1 MAARKRFAPQRL
13 TLVVLVLGVAISGV
27 LATLSRVNYTRNE
40 QRLVTTQTRLA
51 ALTVSSTAVDFQRRL
66 GRAATLAL
74 ATKDPNE
81 FHQSITSSIPTPFA
95 GAVLYR
101 IVDGTAEP
109 ITTVGQPMLLPPAS
123 PQAEQLAVRASTTTK
138 LVVTH
143 PVVAGQQ
150 RLGYAYATSSK
161 AGTYVAYGET
171 VLPSN
176 RRITLPRNS
185 PIGNVSFAIYFGRSQ
200 TAASLIETNEAHL
213 PIGGTRASTT
223 FQFGDTP
230 LTLTLAP
237 RGSLLGG
244 FAQSVAPT
252 IAVLGLLFTALMALL
267 AERLIRGRAL
277 AQELAA
283 TNRQLYQAQRG
294 VAATL
299 QHSLLPQ
306 RLPDRPELTLAV
318 RYIAGTEGTEVGGDW
333 YDVVVVA
340 DDRVCF
346 TVGDVSGRGL
356 EAATMMGALRNAIN
370 AYALDGHDPETV
382 LTKVSRIVDVVEGGR
397 FATVLCGVLDL
408 TTGVATIANAG
419 HPNPIL
425 VGPEHS
431 EVIWTQPGAPV
442 GVGDTF
448 PMVSVA
454 MSPGTTLLAY
464 TDGLVERR
472 GHSIS
477 SGIDRLREAA
487 RSDES
492 LDRMLDKVLSD
503 LIPSGPS
510 DDVALLGMRWKS

>member
-1 MAARKRFAPQRL
+1 MGDRTRFALQRL
-13 TLVVLVLGVAISGV
+13 TVVVLVLGIIVTA
-27 LATLSRVNYTRNE
+27 LLTTLSRVNYLRSE

-51 ALTVSSTAVDFQRRL
+51 ALSLSSAAVDLQRRL
-66 GRAATLAL
+66 GRAATLAV
-74 ATKDPNE
+74 ATTDPGE
-81 FHQSITSSIPTPFA
+81 FTQSIASSIPNPFS
-95 GAVLYR
+95 GVVLYR
-101 IVDGTAEP
+101 VAGGKAEQV
-109 ITTVGQPMLLPPAS
+109 TSAGQPTLLTADS
-123 PQAEQLAVRASTTTK
+123 PQMQQAAVQASK
-138 LVVTH
+138 SPALVVTH
-143 PVVAGQQ
+143 PVVGAQH
-150 RLGYAYATSSK
+150 RLGYAYSTAGK

-176 RRITLPRNS
+176 RRVPLPANS
-185 PIGNVSFAIYFGRSQ
+185 PFGDVSFAIYYGRSQ
-200 TAASLIETNEAHL
+200 TASALIETDEAHL
-213 PIGGTRASTT
+213 PIRGTRASTT
-223 FQFGDTP
+223 FQFGGTP

-252 IAVLGLLFTALMALL
+252 IAVLGLLFSGLMALL
-267 AERLIRGRAL
+267 AERLVRGRAL
-277 AQELAA
+277 AQELATA
-283 TNRQLYQAQRG
+283 NRRLYQAQRG
-294 VAATL
+294 VAEML

-306 RLPDRPELTLAV
+306 RLPNLPQLTLAV
-318 RYIAGTEGTEVGGDW
+318 RYLAGTEGTDVGGDW
-333 YDVVVVA
+333 YDVVVIA

-370 AYALDGHDPETV
+370 AYAVDGHDPATV
-382 LTKVSRIVDVVEGGR
+382 LAKVSRMVDVVDGGR

-408 TTGVATIANAG
+408 RTGEATIANAG

-425 VGPEHS
+425 VGPDHS

-442 GVGDTF
+442 GVGEEF
-448 PMVSVA
+448 PMVSVTLTA
-454 MSPGTTLLAY
+454 GTTLLAY

-472 GHSIS
+472 GHSVS
-477 SGIDRLREAA
+477 SGIDRLRTSA

-510 DDVALLGMRWKS
+510 DDVALLGMRWQS